1 MLMII
6 SLHFS
11 VDLNEFNLFLL
22 KVGELLTKD
31 SVSPNLQNDD
41 GLSALHQVF
50 FLSFRQTNYCS
61 HSTVSDIF
69 FSLYNIKL

>member
-1 MLMII
+1 MFMIT
-6 SLHFS
+6 FS
-11 VDLNEFNLFLL
+11 HCFVDLNLFLL

-50 FLSFRQTNYCS
+50 FSFS
-61 HSTVSDIF
+61 F
-69 FSLYNIKL
+69 IKQQIQCIVIILIKIYM